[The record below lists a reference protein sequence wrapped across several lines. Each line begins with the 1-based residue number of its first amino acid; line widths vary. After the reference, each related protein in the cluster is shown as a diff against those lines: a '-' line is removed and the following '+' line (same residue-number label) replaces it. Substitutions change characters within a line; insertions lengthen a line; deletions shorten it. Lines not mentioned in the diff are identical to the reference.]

1 MCTRFPAAAPAETP
15 ASAGPVPACGIAA
28 STNGNAAA
36 TFVIPSRML
45 PAHFSCVVRA
55 KSKLL
60 SSRPSMTRRE
70 WGRTVDEGRN
80 RKLMLL
86 SSPGIALLCR
96 TTRKP
101 RFAGTVYAADSW
113 YWEVLW

>member
-1 MCTRFPAAAPAETP
+1 
-15 ASAGPVPACGIAA
+15 
-28 STNGNAAA
+28 
-36 TFVIPSRML
+36 ML

-55 KSKLL
+55 KSRLL

-70 WGRTVDEGRN
+70 LGKTVDEGRN

-96 TTRKP
+96 TTRNP
-101 RFAGTVYAADSW
+101 RFGGTVYAADSW
-113 YWEVLW
+113 YWNELWKGMPWMLDPAGAAAIISLVVCEPATDVCKGFRMVKV